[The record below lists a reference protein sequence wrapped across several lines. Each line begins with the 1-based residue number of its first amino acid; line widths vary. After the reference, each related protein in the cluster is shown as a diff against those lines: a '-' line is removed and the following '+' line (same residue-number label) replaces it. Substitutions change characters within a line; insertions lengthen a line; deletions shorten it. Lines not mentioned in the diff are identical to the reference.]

1 MHEHQL
7 ALLRILKGLRRRL
20 RLRLGPHRA
29 GEDRRSL
36 LSAGDPREEE
46 SEKALE
52 SGPPALQRRAA
63 AEQGVVVEQRQE
75 RERPTCEP

>member
-7 ALLRILKGLRRRL
+7 ALLRILKGVRRRL

-29 GEDRRSL
+29 REHRRSL

-46 SEKALE
+46 PEKALE

-63 AEQGVVVEQRQE
+63 AQQGVVVEQRQE
-75 RERPTCEP
+75 RGRPTCEP